1 MGYHMIDNR
10 MHEWTGVTLC
20 VLFLLHHALNPGW
33 HRGLFKGRYSASR
46 VWLTVVDLLLTL
58 AMVAVSVSALLVLRH
73 AAGNRAGMWL
83 CRLVLAC
90 VIAFGA
96 WEFATRGLW
105 MELFILRESAF
116 LAYEEPLAIFFASY
130 AAILFLWV
138 ALAYFLRKLLR
149 KLQSPVKAS
158 SAEAFLTAPVQL
170 QEACGV
176 ANLKMSDYGVRK
188 EECRTLAVN
197 ARETMGGLFLANP
210 CELNDE
216 DCAAIFEKAYR

>member
-1 MGYHMIDNR
+1 MPATM
-10 MHEWTGVTLC
+10 WAFVLTGLHIGLHWHI
-20 VLFLLHHALNPGW
+20 VLGKLG
-33 HRGLFKGRYSASR
+33 K
-46 VWLTVVDLLLTL
+46 
-58 AMVAVSVSALLVLRH
+58 
-73 AAGNRAGMWL
+73 AGNRAGMWL

-105 MELFILRESAF
+105 MELFMLREFAF
-116 LAYEEPLAIFFASY
+116 LEYGEPLAVSFASY
-130 AAILFLWV
+130 AAVLCVWA

-149 KLQSPVKAS
+149 KLQSPAQAS
-158 SAEAFLTAPVQL
+158 SAEDFLTALVQL

-176 ANLKMSDYGVRK
+176 ANLKMSDYGMRK

-216 DCAAIFEKAYR
+216 DCAGIFEKAYR